1 MKKSIIKEIIKEEIV
16 KILKEEKEGGGVEK
30 LKEKFT
36 TLGKGTLSGVDD
48 EEADIILSILNK
60 LLSAAKKDQK
70 EKLKNI
76 NKYAGKAKDEEGDKK
91 KEEKPEEKDDKKDD
105 KEDK

>member
-16 KILKEEKEGGGVEK
+16 KILKEEKEGGEAKK
-30 LKEKFT
+30 LKDKFT
-36 TLGKGTLSGVDD
+36 TLGKSPLSGVDD
-48 EEADIILSILNK
+48 GEADIMLSILNK

-70 EKLKNI
+70 SKLQNI
-76 NKYAGKAKDEEGDKK
+76 NKYAGKAKDEE
-91 KEEKPEEKDDKKDD
+91 EDKKDD